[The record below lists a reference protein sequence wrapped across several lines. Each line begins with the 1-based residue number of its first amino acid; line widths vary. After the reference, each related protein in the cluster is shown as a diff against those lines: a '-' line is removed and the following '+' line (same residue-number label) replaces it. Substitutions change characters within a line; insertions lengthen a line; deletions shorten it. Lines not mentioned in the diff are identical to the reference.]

1 MIPCLFQMVL
11 LNYLVILLI
20 RFCNALIGYDCD
32 TPYDNGT
39 TVSLFEPD
47 ECNSHEEAL
56 VFRDVY
62 VELLQHPRFIDVNVL
77 SCRVEIDNVIN
88 DLNHKGINSKNTIK
102 NKRYYLPLNMPS
114 CILLHA
120 YGKLQ
125 LGNFSF
131 HDLTANDVNSRL
143 IMPNKTSNAAISS
156 SDTLKP
162 KQNVNTYIHVVFK
175 QYTVKLGT
183 LINKISLPI
192 GTTCIYTNLECTDE
206 EGYQNFWSPVFHKGC
221 EKLPQS
227 VKYRGIAKK
236 LQSPGHPTAYSF
248 SHSNTRILLFIRS
261 QHDACNVTVFQTE
274 HPRLV
279 VREISDDYLKNRKS
293 INNLRLL
300 SYYTNSYINLVNNIN
315 QNIKDVY
322 VSISMDKCIKKE
334 IELRTSITIADKDPS
349 LFAYALMGTPGY
361 TARIRGEAAQLL
373 RCTPVPARLRTT
385 GDCFMELPVTVDD
398 KPMYLQPKT
407 RIITTKG
414 TEISCDPLSTAIY
427 KIKSQWY
434 ILTPEAKKLSSTPEV
449 IRPGL
454 LPWGRKSAAQHP
466 RYSTDELED
475 NAQNEQSIN
484 KNTSPYISVSKV
496 IISIMCL
503 ILIFIVIAVAQKFK
517 NHSPMQLQSR
527 DATTTKMQSGYC
539 YAPDDVD
546 LPQGSRH
553 EHHNSRLEPLHRI
566 HNIQEEHLNV
576 PREIYNLKAAYRNLE
591 MRINNCTS
599 PMQAGLDELAVASFQ
614 RCSKLNEGGVTYG
627 AST

>member
-1 MIPCLFQMVL
+1 MIPYLFQMVL
-11 LNYLVILLI
+11 LKSLVILLI

-56 VFRDVY
+56 VSRDVY
-62 VELLQHPRFIDVNVL
+62 VELLHHPRFIDVNVL

-88 DLNHKGINSKNTIK
+88 NINHKGIK
-102 NKRYYLPLNMPS
+102 NKRYYLPLDMPS

-131 HDLTANDVNSRL
+131 HDLTANNVNSRL
-143 IMPNKTSNAAISS
+143 ILLNKTSNAAISS
-156 SDTLKP
+156 SDSLKP
-162 KQNVNTYIHVVFK
+162 NQNVNTYIHVVFK
-175 QYTVKLGT
+175 QHTVRLDT

-221 EKLPQS
+221 ELLPQS

-236 LQSPGHPTAYSF
+236 LQTPGHPTAYSF
-248 SHSNTRILLFIRS
+248 SRSNTRILLFIRS
-261 QHDACNVTVFQTE
+261 QHDACNATVFQTE
-274 HPRLV
+274 HPRLI
-279 VREISDDYLKNRKS
+279 VREISDDYLKNQKS

-300 SYYTNSYINLVNNIN
+300 SYYTNNYINLVNNIN
-315 QNIKDVY
+315 QNIKDIY
-322 VSISMDKCIKKE
+322 VSISTDKCIKRE
-334 IELRTSITIADKDPS
+334 IELRTSMTIADKDPS
-349 LFAYALMGTPGY
+349 LFAYTLMGTPGY

-385 GDCFMELPVTVDD
+385 GDCFKELPVTVDD

-407 RIITTKG
+407 RIITSKG

-427 KIKSQWY
+427 KIKDQWY
-434 ILTPEAKKLSSTPEV
+434 TLTPEAKKLSSIPEV

-454 LPWGRKSAAQHP
+454 LPWGRESTARHS
-466 RYSTDELED
+466 RYSADNLED
-475 NAQNEQSIN
+475 NAQNDQSIN
-484 KNTSPYISVSKV
+484 KNISPYISLSKV
-496 IISIMCL
+496 VITIICL
-503 ILIFIVIAVAQKFK
+503 ILILTVIAVAQKSR
-517 NHSPMQLQSR
+517 NHSTMQLRSR
-527 DATTTKMQSGYC
+527 DAIITRTQSRHPY
-539 YAPDDVD
+539 YAPDDAD
-546 LPQGSRH
+546 LSQGYSH
-553 EHHNSRLEPLHRI
+553 ENIGDHLESLHRTYDTY
-566 HNIQEEHLNV
+566 EEQLDV
-576 PREIYNLKAAYRNLE
+576 QGEILNLKAAYRNLE
-591 MRINNCTS
+591 MRINNCTP
-599 PMQAGLDELAVASFQ
+599 PMQAGLNKLAVASSQ
-614 RCSKLNEGGVTYG
+614 RRSKLNEGGVTYG